1 MTPRTFD
8 ATVADWLRE
17 GPESGPRHGLDRAL
31 AAARRVEQRP
41 AWVFPR
47 RYLPRPLAELELR
60 NPAHVSAAAVLVLL
74 LLLLLALAI
83 AVGGPRPRARL
94 PFVPVADRPIAF
106 QEGPAIFVARLDGS
120 ERHKISGDVA
130 YAISPL
136 FSPDGTRVAFL
147 APSNPGE
154 TGGRL
159 LVAAFDGSTPLVE
172 ASRGLSVVRGQVPS
186 VSWSPDGTRLAF
198 AASSGGVSRIF
209 VAAGIGGDVV
219 PITDDTANADLPTW
233 SPDGTVIAFRVTDLD
248 GVHRHLR
255 IVQPD
260 GTALET
266 INDMISADASFSKP
280 RFAPDSGPLAYA
292 VNYGFGT
299 RTRAIIDA
307 RFTHTAEMWTD
318 GIGGFPD
325 AGVPFSP
332 DGKYLAFITATDGVM
347 VADDQESTP
356 AAGLPGA
363 GQYTGQL
370 RRLGKVA
377 DCWIEWVPDG
387 KALYG
392 GSPDGCA
399 GVVVIPLDDPTAA
412 RRLPTATSG
421 FASWQLLLPPPNLP

>member
-17 GPESGPRHGLDRAL
+17 GPETGPRHGLDRAL
-31 AAARRVEQRP
+31 AATRRVEQRP

-47 RYLPRPLAELELR
+47 RYLPRPLAELDLR
-60 NPAHVSAAAVLVLL
+60 IPAPVTAATVLVLT

-83 AVGGPRPRARL
+83 ALGGARPRVRL
-94 PFVPVADRPIAF
+94 PWVPAAERPIAF

-120 ERHKISGDVA
+120 DRHRISGDIPFA
-130 YAISPL
+130 YAPTFSPL
-136 FSPDGTRVAFL
+136 GSLVAFL
-147 APSNPGE
+147 APPTAAE

-159 LVAAFDGSTPLVE
+159 FVAAIDGSAPLVE
-172 ASRGLSVVRGQVPS
+172 ASRGLSVVPGQVPS
-186 VSWSPDGTRLAF
+186 VTWSPDGTRLAF
-198 AASSGGVSRIF
+198 AASTGGVSRIF
-209 VAAGIGGDVV
+209 VTAGIGGDVV

-280 RFAPDSGPLAYA
+280 RFAPDGGPLAYA

-332 DGKYLAFITATDGVM
+332 DGKHLAFITATDGVI
-347 VADDQESTP
+347 VADDKESIP

-363 GQYTGQL
+363 GEYDGQL

-387 KALYG
+387 KSLYG

-412 RRLPTATSG
+412 RTLPTATSG
-421 FASWQLLLPPPNLP
+421 FASWQQLLP

>member
-1 MTPRTFD
+1 MTSRTFE
-8 ATVADWLRE
+8 AMVADWLRE

-31 AAARRVEQRP
+31 AATRRVEQRP

-47 RYLPRPLAELELR
+47 RYLPRPLADLDLR
-60 NPAHVSAAAVLVLL
+60 IPAPLSAAVVLVLT

-83 AVGGPRPRARL
+83 ALVGARPRVRL
-94 PFVPVADRPIAF
+94 PFVPAADRPIAF
-106 QEGPAIFVARLDGS
+106 QEGQAIFAAHLDGS
-120 ERHKISGDVA
+120 DRHKISGDVP

-136 FSPDGTRVAFL
+136 FSPDGTQVAFL
-147 APSNPGE
+147 APSNAGA

-159 LVAAFDGSTPLVE
+159 LVAAFDGSAPLVE
-172 ASRGLSVVRGQVPS
+172 ASRGLSVVPGQVPS
-186 VSWSPDGTRLAF
+186 VTWSPDGTRLAF

-209 VAAGIGGDVV
+209 VTAGIGGDVV
-219 PITDDTANADLPTW
+219 PVTDDTANADLPTW

-248 GVHRHLR
+248 GVHRHIR

-260 GTALET
+260 GAALET

-280 RFAPDSGPLAYA
+280 HFAPDGGPLAYA

-325 AGVPFSP
+325 AGVPYSP
-332 DGKYLAFITATDGVM
+332 DGKHLAFITATDGVM
-347 VADDQESTP
+347 VADNKESIP
-356 AAGLPGA
+356 AEGLPGA
-363 GQYTGQL
+363 GEYDGQL

-377 DCWIEWVPDG
+377 DCWIEWAPDG
-387 KALYG
+387 KSLYG

-421 FASWQLLLPPPNLP
+421 FASWQLLLPSSND